1 MKFRH
6 KIQQK
11 DIYINLGKEDLEEVK
26 EQEQEDLKNIFR
38 LYE

>member
-6 KIQQK
+6 WIQAK

-26 EQEQEDLKNIFR
+26 EQEQEDLKNI
-38 LYE
+38 